1 MTGIFLTIN
10 YDLWMKGMDSVETMW
25 HSIFTD
31 TLEIA
36 IPGLIG
42 VAASFL
48 ISRHVQKRIL

>member
-1 MTGIFLTIN
+1 
-10 YDLWMKGMDSVETMW
+10 MDSVETMW